1 MSSELCVRLA
11 KVYLTAAIGDV
22 AKQIFERAQLPNEVL
37 GRIWTLADT
46 EQKGQL
52 GLTDFIVAMHL
63 LASYRNG
70 SLRALPQTLP
80 AGLYEAAAR
89 RGITR
94 QTTGSRNEGPAPL
107 PRQFSGSNYP
117 RTSSPLAGPSS
128 ARNPSVDLPR
138 GDEWAIS
145 SQDKAQ
151 FDQIFASVDT
161 SNKGYVT
168 GEEAVGFFSNSR
180 LPEEVLAQIWDLA
193 DINSEGQLNRDEFA
207 VAMYLIRQQ
216 RAKADGRGVLPQ
228 SLPPNLVPPSMRN
241 RNTAPAQPTAP
252 VFDNAA
258 NTTVSKSAAD
268 DLFGLDAAPSPAVTN
283 SQITPDRSVLT
294 SSPPP
299 GANSGPSQTVQQPTR
314 TGQAPPSVFKPFIP
328 SSSFGQSILQPQM
341 TGQSQSSPRQPEAPR
356 PVHSTN
362 DDLLG
367 DNDPEVS
374 KKLTQETSELANLST
389 QVSSLTN
396 QMQEVKSKRMSTEQD
411 LSKAFNQKRDFESRL
426 SQLRTAYEQEV
437 AEVRT
442 LEDRL
447 SKSRTETAQLQRD
460 FAMLDGT
467 HQDIQN
473 QHRRLTE
480 AMDTDQ
486 AENTSLREKIRQ
498 VNAQI
503 GTLKTQLEKLRLD
516 AKKQQGLVA
525 INKKQL
531 STNEGERE
539 KVQQEIDD
547 VSKASTTPFAPVQEG
562 TDSHSTRS
570 PERADS
576 QGMTSPPALPRTGS
590 TTSMNPFFRQNT
602 TGPSVAA
609 PTSPYENRNVT
620 SPGTNTFDSLF
631 GPSAVDQASAPRP
644 PPTTFGSDSPT
655 PPQVQQSAPLPRI
668 TDLSRQGTGPLSEP
682 STPSTS
688 EPPPPP
694 QSRQITSSFLPLRDP
709 LERADS
715 TTSSVKVIPPA
726 SRLGSHAFD
735 SPADRAPANE
745 GTLDGGTK
753 GLDSSDEPGYPP
765 QAQAS
770 PVPAGLQHTPPSSD
784 EGETQWQES
793 APSLEPAQPLPER
806 KSSQDIP
813 GAFPG
818 DATPPMQ
825 QEPPYKS
832 MEPPRSDTIEG
843 QHLGYLPRAG
853 SSDKAPAQTSPKE
866 DFDSVF
872 QGFTSNDNHGNDPG
886 LSKEMGSAD
895 VPKKFPGIQEFGED
909 DDSDSDVEH
918 GFDDDFTTTSPR
930 RQPAN
935 KGGPTIEGGKNNP
948 LSGNGSLDLPKRP
961 FMPTSISNTSQLPTP
976 GAQQSPPTYDQS
988 VPSPTNGHGDQRS
1001 ASNSFPAEFSGLLP
1015 SREDPT
1021 SPPPNTVPSGTTS
1034 VLASDDKGKRPEI
1047 FPGPLPPRS
1056 DLPAHGASNT
1066 AFPSIQQPPNVP
1078 RKAPFD
1084 DFDNDFEDL
1093 SEAKEATEEDADPP
1107 GTVSSRGQN
1116 GFDEFNPT
1124 FDSPTPSRSTAQ
1136 PGSSTFA
1143 ADNSSTFQEFESS
1156 INQGFGS
1163 TSHHPTN
1170 SSLQDTSRGEQ
1181 ETGKMHDWDAM
1192 FAGLDT
1198 PQNSGVTS
1206 TPPND
1211 LLSSKETPRA
1221 AASGTGNTTSPL
1233 QNLDVPSRP
1242 GTLQRSPTA
1251 DDDPILKDLTSMGY
1265 PREEALQALEKYDY
1279 NLDVVSLG
1287 ESSLGELS

>member
-1 MSSELCVRLA
+1 MSNEHSVRLA
-11 KVYLTAAIGDV
+11 QISLTAAIGDV

-89 RGITR
+89 RGIPR
-94 QTTGSRNEGPAPL
+94 QTTGSRSEAPPPI

-117 RTSSPLAGPSS
+117 RTSSPLAGPPS
-128 ARNPSVDLPR
+128 ARNPSVDLAR
-138 GDEWAIS
+138 GDDWAIS
-145 SQDKAQ
+145 PQDKTQ

-161 SNKGYVT
+161 SKKGYVT

-268 DLFGLDAAPSPAVTN
+268 DLFGLDAAPSPAAPN
-283 SQITPDRSVLT
+283 SQITPDRSVFT

-299 GANSGPSQTVQQPTR
+299 GASSGSSRTAQQSTR
-314 TGQAPPSVFKPFIP
+314 TGQAPQSAFKPFIP

-356 PVHSTN
+356 PVQSTN

-374 KKLTQETSELANLST
+374 KKLTQETSELANLSN

-396 QMQEVKSKRMSTEQD
+396 QMQEVKSKRISTEQD
-411 LSKAFNQKRDFESRL
+411 LSRAFSQKRDFESRL
-426 SQLRTAYEQEV
+426 AQLRTAYEQEV

-447 SKSRTETAQLQRD
+447 SKSKTETAQLQRD

-547 VSKASTTPFAPVQEG
+547 VSKASATPLAPVQEG
-562 TDSHSTRS
+562 TDSRSTRS
-570 PERADS
+570 PETADS

-602 TGPSVAA
+602 TNSSVAGPA
-609 PTSPYENRNVT
+609 SPFENRNVT

-631 GPSAVDQASAPRP
+631 GPSAVDQDSAPRP

-655 PPQVQQSAPLPRI
+655 SPQLQESAPLPRI
-668 TDLSRQGTGPLSEP
+668 TDLSRQGTGPPSGL
-682 STPSTS
+682 STPSAS

-709 LERADS
+709 LERTDS

-735 SPADRAPANE
+735 SPADRAPASDDTFNS
-745 GTLDGGTK
+745 TTK
-753 GLDSSDEPGYPP
+753 GLHISDEPGYPP

-793 APSLEPAQPLPER
+793 APSLEPAQPLPDR
-806 KSSQDIP
+806 KTSQDIP

-818 DATPPMQ
+818 DATPPAQ

-832 MEPPRSDTIEG
+832 MEPSRSDTSQG
-843 QHLGYLPRAG
+843 QHPSHLPQAG
-853 SSDKAPAQTSPKE
+853 SSDNAPAQSPPKE
-866 DFDSVF
+866 DFDSMF
-872 QGFTSNDNHGNDPG
+872 QGFTSNDNPGNDPVIP
-886 LSKEMGSAD
+886 KETSSAD
-895 VPKKFPGIQEFGED
+895 VSKKFPGIQEFGDD

-930 RQPAN
+930 RQPA
-935 KGGPTIEGGKNNP
+935 KEGGRGIEDTNNKP
-948 LSGNGSLDLPKRP
+948 SFENGSLDLPKRP
-961 FMPTSISNTSQLPTP
+961 FMPTSVSNTSQLPTP

-988 VPSPTNGHGDQRS
+988 IPSPMNGHADQRS

-1021 SPPPNTVPSGTTS
+1021 SPPPNSLPSGTAS
-1034 VLASDDKGKRPEI
+1034 ILASEDKGKQPEI
-1047 FPGPLPPRS
+1047 LPGPLPARGDLTAQAS
-1056 DLPAHGASNT
+1056 DT

-1078 RKAPFD
+1078 RKTPFD
-1084 DFDNDFEDL
+1084 DFDNDFADL

-1124 FDSPTPSRSTAQ
+1124 FDSPTPSRTTVQ
-1136 PGSSTFA
+1136 PGSSTFS
-1143 ADNSSTFQEFESS
+1143 ADNSATFQDFESS
-1156 INQGFGS
+1156 KNQGFGS

-1170 SSLQDTSRGEQ
+1170 SSFQDSSRGEQ
-1181 ETGKMHDWDAM
+1181 GMGQMHDWDAM

-1206 TPPND
+1206 TPPSD
-1211 LLSSKETPRA
+1211 LLSSKEAPKGT
-1221 AASGTGNTTSPL
+1221 ASGTGNTTSPL
-1233 QNLDVPSRP
+1233 KTLDVPSRP
-1242 GTLQRSPTA
+1242 DTLQRSPTA

-1287 ESSLGELS
+1287 ETSSGDLS